1 MSLMKKNMEKD
12 LPGGLTIR
20 RGLSRRM
27 KQIQKESQYFI
38 PYLVLSYEM
47 YSIKK
52 TKTKSNSH

>member
-38 PYLVLSYEM
+38 PNLVLSYEM
-47 YSIKK
+47 YSISQENKD
-52 TKTKSNSH
+52 